1 MAIRKIAI
9 GKREKVMHRLTPLF
23 LALILSGCSMLQSTP
38 HPAPPVSD
46 QPQEIS
52 RNQTAGLQKIETIS
66 VMVRGSPMDV
76 ESEIKAKAAA
86 MKADYYLILLDDET
100 IVPGQR
106 YGQAILYRQ

>member
-1 MAIRKIAI
+1 MAN
-9 GKREKVMHRLTPLF
+9 GPGLSGNKRNAMHRFTPLF
-23 LALILSGCSMLQSTP
+23 LALSLSGCSMLQSTP

-52 RNQTAGLQKIETIS
+52 RNQTAGLQKMQTIS

>member
-1 MAIRKIAI
+1 MAIGNR
-9 GKREKVMHRLTPLF
+9 GNTMHRLALLL
-23 LALILSGCSMLQSTP
+23 LALTLSGCSMLQGTP
-38 HPAPPVSD
+38 HSAPPVSD

-52 RNQTAGLQKIETIS
+52 RNQTAGLQKMETIS

-86 MKADYYLILLDDET
+86 AKADYYVILLDDET

>member
-1 MAIRKIAI
+1 
-9 GKREKVMHRLTPLF
+9 MHRLTPLF
-23 LALILSGCSMLQSTP
+23 LALSLSGCSMLQNTP

-52 RNQTAGLQKIETIS
+52 RNQTAGLQKMETIS

-86 MKADYYLILLDDET
+86 MKADYYVILLDDET
-100 IVPGQR
+100 VVPGQR